1 MTDGRAPSTS
11 RRKKESI
18 GSATSSSVS
27 TCVQQTSMRSG
38 STTLSALIGVPVQW
52 KRRQL
57 L

>member
-11 RRKKESI
+11 RRKKDSI

-27 TCVQQTSMRSG
+27 NCVQQTSMRSG
-38 STTLSALIGVPVQW
+38 LTKLSALIGVPVQW
-52 KRRQL
+52 KRDRL